1 MPHMAG
7 TAAGRGDGHH
17 GSDHVTTLALAE
29 RMRRA
34 RHRLDSPL
42 VSRSHRYLQSTPP
55 APFQHR
61 MSITTIERARN
72 YCSTG
77 IAPSRTR
84 SGHAESEGSS
94 PPRKSAACI
103 IATNVSPLDSLPLP
117 VHQRRTRRLRASIL
131 QISAGFYFFA
141 SWAVQL
147 LDNSY
152 ERKALEFAGFN
163 ERQAI
168 LAARRSLK
176 MARSVHAPARRQ
188 AAHFSLSKFVHE
200 TLLRKSPVLPR
211 SLSVRDRIGSYLAT
225 EVSPELP
232 RVRVCSLFACKLL
245 GDPIITVDL
254 SDQRRA
260 FPLDA
265 NLNELP

>member
-94 PPRKSAACI
+94 PPRKSARLEAPPSCMGPYYFI
-103 IATNVSPLDSLPLP
+103 SVEFSDVMAVVGPKVLAITIAEADSSPSPQP
-117 VHQRRTRRLRASIL
+117 SH
-131 QISAGFYFFA
+131 
-141 SWAVQL
+141 
-147 LDNSY
+147 
-152 ERKALEFAGFN
+152 
-163 ERQAI
+163 
-168 LAARRSLK
+168 LA
-176 MARSVHAPARRQ
+176 
-188 AAHFSLSKFVHE
+188 
-200 TLLRKSPVLPR
+200 
-211 SLSVRDRIGSYLAT
+211 
-225 EVSPELP
+225 
-232 RVRVCSLFACKLL
+232 
-245 GDPIITVDL
+245 
-254 SDQRRA
+254 
-260 FPLDA
+260 
-265 NLNELP
+265 